1 MHPAH
6 PKDKQ
11 PGIKAF
17 CVLHAF
23 LHRQN
28 TSTSSMRH
36 SSTVQF
42 HNAKGTTLSAKCCLD
57 IRHVRNEPPS
67 SREGRRDQ
75 RERTTLA
82 INPLGGVSMLS
93 TQPTV
98 HNALPLSPPNNSF
111 DILSG
116 KTCCH
121 TKSNRETLVAY
132 NPPTAKQT
140 SPPSCT
146 PTSPNARPT
155 HFEISKSL
163 LRIADVL
170 QYLCQTARLG
180 LYSSATP
187 FNTDTLATPLPI
199 TAKSLPPKTNRDP
212 LAVPNTNAAVVTKNN
227 STSPV

>member
-6 PKDKQ
+6 PKDEQ

-36 SSTVQF
+36 RSTVQF
-42 HNAKGTTLSAKCCLD
+42 HNAKGTKLSAKCCLD
-57 IRHVRNEPPS
+57 KQHVRNEPPPS
-67 SREGRRDQ
+67 SKGRRDQ

-140 SPPSCT
+140 SLPPCT
-146 PTSPNARPT
+146 PPLPT
-155 HFEISKSL
+155 HVECTWKFPNPFSRSQTFCSSCAELRGWGSTPQSRL
-163 LRIADVL
+163 LTHTR
-170 QYLCQTARLG
+170 
-180 LYSSATP
+180 
-187 FNTDTLATPLPI
+187 
-199 TAKSLPPKTNRDP
+199 
-212 LAVPNTNAAVVTKNN
+212 
-227 STSPV
+227 